1 VTSTRSPLLV
11 GSAIVLLA
19 VNLRAAV
26 GSLGVVLEPVRDGLG
41 LGPTVAGA
49 LTTLPVLCFASFGAL
64 TPGVVRRVGLNR
76 TAFGLLLVAAAG
88 LAGRAVVDSGVAFV
102 ALTVLALAAAAVG
115 NVILPALTKQHLPH
129 HLMTVSALYG
139 AALMAGAA
147 LSSGLTV
154 PIGDAGNGW
163 RTGLGAWAVLAL
175 AAALPWLP
183 LLRRDVHVAV
193 GTRPSIGFG
202 SVARSPTAWALAV
215 AFGVQ
220 SAQAYAQFG
229 WFPSMMEDAG
239 LSASAAGALLG
250 VLSAVGIPVALSLP
264 VLIRHF
270 GGRPVL
276 PWLFAC
282 ATIIGWVGVL
292 LAPTVMP
299 LLWALLLGV
308 GGGMF
313 PWCLT
318 MIGRRAASVP
328 GTAALSGFVQ
338 AVGYSIA
345 AVGPFGVGVLHGAT
359 GDYDVALFALIAGGL
374 VMGAAGTAVVRGRR
388 LEV

>member
-1 VTSTRSPLLV
+1 MTSTRSHLLV

-19 VNLRAAV
+19 LNLRAAV
-26 GSLGVVLEPVRDGLG
+26 GSLGVVLGPVRDGLG

-49 LTTLPVLCFASFGAL
+49 LTTLPVLCFAGFGAL
-64 TPGVVRRVGLNR
+64 SPGVVRRVGLNR
-76 TAFGLLLVAAAG
+76 TAFGLLILAAAG
-88 LAGRAVVDSGVAFV
+88 LAGRAVVDSGAAFV

-129 HLMTVSALYG
+129 RLMTVSALYG

-175 AAALPWLP
+175 AAAIPWLP

-202 SVARSPTAWALAV
+202 SVAGSPTAWALAV

-239 LSASAAGALLG
+239 LSSSAAGALLG
-250 VLSAVGIPVALSLP
+250 VLSAVGIPVALGLP
-264 VLIRHF
+264 VLIRRF
-270 GGRPVL
+270 GDRPVL
-276 PWLFAC
+276 PWLFAS
-282 ATIIGWVGVL
+282 ATIGGWAGVL
-292 LAPTVMP
+292 LAPTVTP

>member
-1 VTSTRSPLLV
+1 MTSTRSPLLV

-19 VNLRAAV
+19 LNLRAAV
-26 GSLGVVLEPVRDGLG
+26 GSLGVVLGPVRDGLG

-49 LTTLPVLCFASFGAL
+49 LTTLPVLCFAGFGAL

-88 LAGRAVVDSGVAFV
+88 LAGRAVVDSRVAFV
-102 ALTVLALAAAAVG
+102 ALTMLTLAAAAVG
-115 NVILPALTKQHLPH
+115 NVILPALTKQHLPN
-129 HLMTVSALYG
+129 HLTTVSALYG

-175 AAALPWLP
+175 AAAIPWLP

-374 VMGAAGTAVVRGRR
+374 VMGVAGTAVVRGRR